1 MLAPIITTQAN
12 IVVGC
17 VGWMSLCL
25 DNVPGPHSSLQGL
38 RRQPR
43 SVRVCMSSSLPSL
56 HTATLTFREPL
67 YSPEAGFEL
76 GLKALQKVNRACTP
90 TVCPFQPPLTLST
103 PHLPSQSAPAHTSD
117 PPFSLSPAPPC
128 PSHYHTPLTSFPSQM
143 TLPSLKS
150 MSSRPPRILHSHP
163 IFLLPHPSISPPQV
177 LWMAGFSPRWES
189 VVRPRPL

>member
-1 MLAPIITTQAN
+1 L
-12 IVVGC
+12 
-17 VGWMSLCL
+17 MSLCL
-25 DNVPGPHSSLQGL
+25 DNVPGPHSRLQGL

-43 SVRVCMSSSLPSL
+43 SVRVCMSSSVPSL

-76 GLKALQKVNRACTP
+76 GLNALQNDNRASTP
-90 TVCPFQPPLTLST
+90 TVCPFQPPTYPLNLPQHT
-103 PHLPSQSAPAHTSD
+103 PLIPY
-117 PPFSLSPAPPC
+117 FSLSPAPPC
-128 PSHYHTPLTSFPSQM
+128 PSHYHTPLTSFPLQI

-150 MSSRPPRILHSHP
+150 MSSRPPQILHSHP

-177 LWMAGFSPRWES
+177 LWMAGFNPRWES